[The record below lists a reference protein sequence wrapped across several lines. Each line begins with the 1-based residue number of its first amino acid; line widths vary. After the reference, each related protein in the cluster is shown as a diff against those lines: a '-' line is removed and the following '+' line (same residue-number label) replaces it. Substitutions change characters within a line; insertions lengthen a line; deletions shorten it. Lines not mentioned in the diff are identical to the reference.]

1 VAVTFFD
8 SQAQLLGQ
16 ALGGTMAPDRQNNP
30 LEQRGGGGV
39 ASAHLQARRAHLELL
54 VADASVEWT
63 LSAQHGKN
71 ELRVEVDVLAVILEC
86 LVEVAPLLQASR
98 HAAYTHD
105 RRHEC
110 SQARE
115 KACKWRGSSHGI
127 RLSGA
132 RCETRNKPARW
143 NAKREQSCSWL
154 RAGTPSSLGV
164 RRAQKRLLQGRGAPH
179 GL

>member
-1 VAVTFFD
+1 MAVTFFD
-8 SQAQLLGQ
+8 SQGQMLGETF
-16 ALGGTMAPDRQNNP
+16 GGTVAGQRWRRRVYR
-30 LEQRGGGGV
+30 RGGGSLP
-39 ASAHLQARRAHLELL
+39 SAHLQARRAHLELP
-54 VADASVEWT
+54 VTDAFVEWMFD
-63 LSAQHGKN
+63 AQHGKN

-164 RRAQKRLLQGRGAPH
+164 RRAQKRLLPERG
-179 GL
+179 LRMEL